1 MKKETIILIGL
12 GAIALYFVMNKRR
25 RGTVIVESPE
35 KISEEEYGKPT
46 MEEETEA
53 APVQTGKT
61 ILQSVRD
68 ITKKTREAIKRKKA
82 LKDVMFIPGTRTP
95 ISKKKFQKAIREQK
109 KKQRQAKRAES
120 RIRRRKVGEIS
131 IMY

>member
-12 GAIALYFVMNKRR
+12 GAVALYFVMQKRR
-25 RGTVIVESPE
+25 RGAVFVESPE

-46 MEEETEA
+46 IEETEA
-53 APVQTGKT
+53 APVQTGKS
-61 ILQSVRD
+61 ILESVRD
-68 ITKKTREAIKRKKA
+68 ITKSTREAIKRKKA
-82 LKDVMFIPGTRTP
+82 LKDVMFIPGTRIP
-95 ISKKKFQKAIREQK
+95 ISKKKFQKEIRMQK

-120 RIRRRKVGEIS
+120 RIRRRRVGEIS

>member
-12 GAIALYFVMNKRR
+12 GAIELYFVMNKRR
-25 RGTVIVESPE
+25 RGAVFVESPE
-35 KISEEEYGKPT
+35 KISEEEFGKPT
-46 MEEETEA
+46 MEETEA
-53 APVQTGKT
+53 APVQTGKS
-61 ILQSVRD
+61 ILESVRD
-68 ITKKTREAIKRKKA
+68 ITKSTREAIKRKKA
-82 LKDVMFIPGTRTP
+82 LKNVMFIPGTRTP

>member
-12 GAIALYFVMNKRR
+12 GAVALYFVMQKRR
-25 RGTVIVESPE
+25 RGAVFVESPE
-35 KISEEEYGKPT
+35 KISEEEFGKRT
-46 MEEETEA
+46 MEETEA
-53 APVQTGKT
+53 APVQTGKS
-61 ILQSVRD
+61 ILESVRD
-68 ITKKTREAIKRKKA
+68 ITKSSRAAIKRKKA
-82 LKDVMFIPGTRTP
+82 LKDVMFIPGTRIP
-95 ISKKKFQKAIREQK
+95 ISKKKFQKEIRMQK